1 VLHVIGRRSE
11 TTPLAPHSVLLTGTS
26 HSPQAFLVK
35 IRDNTILGTSR
46 LCLIKYAMSVD
57 MDIRASLEIFLG
69 GTNENEGCLE
79 AEAERRSDLTAGI
92 SSEVLS

>member
-1 VLHVIGRRSE
+1 
-11 TTPLAPHSVLLTGTS
+11 
-26 HSPQAFLVK
+26 
-35 IRDNTILGTSR
+35 
-46 LCLIKYAMSVD
+46 MSVD

-79 AEAERRSDLTAGI
+79 AEAERRSDLTADT